1 MALGRSKELST
12 DSVGGGGLTVWDQV
26 YLGAVLTSSL
36 VSSGKSPSSLL
47 MTLPGRGWMMTEFLL
62 EDLT

>member
-12 DSVGGGGLTVWDQV
+12 DSVGGLTVWDQV

-47 MTLPGRGWMMTEFLL
+47 MTLPGRGWMRTEFLL